1 VRLNALDLK
10 LAVSC
15 TCTAST
21 SIWRPCAACC
31 CWGGGFLGGSCVC
44 ICGCV
49 AFDTYADA
57 NLSWPA
63 DTLPS
68 IPAMLKSVA
77 AAQHKKC
84 FISSLCG
91 SSVVTLG
98 FGDATQHKKCFISS
112 LCGSSVVTLGFGNAT
127 QHKKCAISSLCSSN
141 VVMSEVSLA
150 IVAQYLCLLP
160 FHGEGVILSLVLK
173 WLLLF
178 LMKCRH

>member
-1 VRLNALDLK
+1 MRLNALDLK

-98 FGDATQHKKCFISS
+98 FG
-112 LCGSSVVTLGFGNAT
+112 NAT